1 MKIKDKALLEAAL
14 DVEGNLAH
22 DEEFMAISDEEATS
36 GENDEKTE
44 SY

>member
-1 MKIKDKALLEAAL
+1 MRIKDKTLLEAAL
-14 DVEGNLAH
+14 DIKCNLAH

-36 GENDEKTE
+36 GEDDEETE